1 MAQATSTDGVRIHY
15 EVEGDGPPMLLQHGF
30 SGSLLGW
37 RDAGY
42 VDALRDSHRLILMDG
57 RGHGQSEKPHDVES
71 YAMQRRVDDALAV
84 LDAEGVERSS
94 YWGYSMGGRIG
105 FGMLKLAPDRLTA
118 AVLGGMHPY
127 ERERSQYETRIESLS
142 RGMEAFIAEREAQTG
157 SRTPEPRRSQLLEN
171 DSEALVAATRSNLRR
186 DSLDDSLSAISTPTL
201 IFCGTA
207 DQYHDGARRAA
218 GEIPGAEFLALDGLD
233 HWQAMQ
239 RSDLVLPQATDFLAR
254 AAERTPV

>member
-1 MAQATSTDGVRIHY
+1 MPQATSSDELKIHY
-15 EVEGDGPPMLLQHGF
+15 EVEGDGPPLLLQHGF

-42 VDALRDSHRLILMDG
+42 VDALRDSYRLMLMDG

-71 YAMQRRVDDALAV
+71 YAMRRRVDDVLAV

-142 RGMEAFIAEREAQTG
+142 KGMEAYVAEREAQLG
-157 SRTPEPRRSQLLEN
+157 SRMPEPRRGRQLAN
-171 DSEALVAATRSNLRR
+171 DAEALAAATRSNLQQDPPSDR
-186 DSLDDSLSAISTPTL
+186 LAAVSTPTL

-207 DQYHDGARRAA
+207 DQYHDGARRVA
-218 GEIPGAEFLALDGLD
+218 GEIPGAEFLSLDGLD
-233 HWQAMQ
+233 HGEAMQ
-239 RSDLVLPQATDFLAR
+239 RSDLVLPRATEFLAR
-254 AAERTPV
+254 AAERAPV